1 MLNRDF
7 LFSFAYN
14 SDMLQVSHIR
24 ENRQAVIDALGK
36 RKIDATALINLVL
49 NLDEKRKHAQFTLD
63 QNLAEAKKI
72 ASEIGKMMK
81 EGNLD
86 GANSAKEK
94 TSELKKYNQ
103 DLELELRELEKEL
116 LDLLASI
123 PNTPHS
129 SVPEGRTSDDNETV
143 RSWGDASDATHAT
156 PHWDLAKTYGLIDF
170 EIGVKIT
177 GAGFPVYLGKGAK
190 LQRSLIQF
198 FLDEAENAGYNEV
211 IPPHMINADS
221 GFGTGQLPDKD
232 GQMYHATEDNL
243 FLIPTAEVPITNIY
257 RDVILSPSDLPIK
270 NVGYTPCF
278 RREAGS
284 YGKEVRGLN
293 RLHQFDKVEI
303 VQIVSPEES
312 YKTLETMVTHV
323 EGLLQKLN
331 LPYRV
336 LRLCGGDMGF
346 TSALT
351 YDLEVYSSGQGRWL
365 EVSSV
370 SNFETFQAN
379 RMKLR
384 IKNPDGKN
392 QMAHTLNGSALALP
406 RILAAILEN
415 NFDGNCINVPACLV
429 PYTKFE
435 TIQ

>member
-1 MLNRDF
+1 
-7 LFSFAYN
+7 
-14 SDMLQVSHIR
+14 MLQVSHIR
-24 ENRQAVIDALGK
+24 ENRQAVIDALAK
-36 RKIDATALINLVL
+36 RKVDALDQIDLAIS
-49 NLDEKRKHAQFTLD
+49 LDDKRKHAQFTLD
-63 QNLAEAKKI
+63 QNLAEAKRI
-72 ASEIGKMMK
+72 ASEIGRMMK
-81 EGNLD
+81 EGNSA

-103 DLELELRELEKEL
+103 ELELELRQLEKDL
-116 LDLLASI
+116 LDLLATI

-129 SVPEGRTSDDNETV
+129 SVPEGRNSEDNETV
-143 RSWGDASDATHAT
+143 RSWGEASDAKHAT

-170 EIGVKIT
+170 ELGVKIT

-190 LQRSLIQF
+190 LQRALIQF
-198 FLDEAENAGYNEV
+198 FLDEAEAAGYSEI
-211 IPPHMINADS
+211 IPPLMINADS

-232 GQMYHATEDNL
+232 GQMYHATVDDL

-257 RDVILSPSDLPIK
+257 RGVILSETDLPIK
-270 NVGYTPCF
+270 NAGYTPCF

-303 VQIVSPEES
+303 VQIVSPEKS
-312 YKTLETMVTHV
+312 YETLESMVLHV
-323 EGLLQKLN
+323 ENLLQKLN

-351 YDLEVYSSGQGRWL
+351 YDLEVYSRGQGRWL

-384 IKNPDGKN
+384 IKNHEGKN
-392 QMAHTLNGSALALP
+392 QLAHTLNGSALALP

-415 NFDGNCINVPACLV
+415 NFDGETIRIPACLI

-435 TIQ
+435 TI

>member
-1 MLNRDF
+1 
-7 LFSFAYN
+7 
-14 SDMLQVSHIR
+14 MLQVSHIR
-24 ENRQAVIDALGK
+24 ENRQVIIDALAK
-36 RKIDATALINLVL
+36 RGLTAEAIINQAIE
-49 NLDEKRKHAQFTLD
+49 LDDKRKHAQFTLD

-72 ASEIGKMMK
+72 AAEIGQMMK
-81 EGNLD
+81 SGD
-86 GANSAKEK
+86 KTGAEAAKEK

-103 DLELELRELEKEL
+103 GLEQELRELESTL
-116 LDLLASI
+116 QDLLATI
-123 PNTPHS
+123 PNAPHKSVATGKS
-129 SVPEGRTSDDNETV
+129 SEDNEIV
-143 RSWGDASDATHAT
+143 RTWGDASDAAHAT
-156 PHWDLAKTYGLIDF
+156 PHWELTSKYGLIDF
-170 EIGVKIT
+170 ELGVKIT
-177 GAGFPVYLGKGAK
+177 GAGFPVYTGKGAK

-198 FLDEAENAGYNEV
+198 FLDEAEAAGYTEV
-211 IPPHMINADS
+211 IPPHLVNADS

-257 RDVILSPSDLPIK
+257 RDVIVAEDDLPIK

-284 YGKEVRGLN
+284 YGKDVRGLN

-303 VQIVSPEES
+303 VQISNPEQS
-312 YKTLETMVTHV
+312 YQILEGMVAHV
-323 EGLLQKLN
+323 ESLLQKLK

-351 YDLEVYSSGQGRWL
+351 YDLEVYSQGQGRWL

-370 SNFETFQAN
+370 SNFETYQAN

-384 IKNPDGKN
+384 IKSKDGKK
-392 QMAHTLNGSALALP
+392 QLAHTLNGSALALP
-406 RILAAILEN
+406 RIVAAILEN
-415 NFDGNCINVPACLV
+415 NFTGNEIRIPESLV

-435 TIQ
+435 VIK